1 MIKLKLIT
9 GLSLVI
15 LAFAVLTTGKM
26 SKIND
31 DPYLEGVDSITIV
44 NSAPSI
50 QMYFYI
56 KKYAAEYEIPEAY
69 AFSLAYQE
77 TRYQGPMDLDYNH
90 KQTSYAGALGPMQIM
105 PSTARM
111 IYGKSI
117 PNHKLKNDIKL
128 NVMISMKLLRRLRNT
143 YGNWGVVFGAYNT
156 GRPCINGY
164 AKNILDKQ
172 YIWEM

>member
-1 MIKLKLIT
+1 
-9 GLSLVI
+9 
-15 LAFAVLTTGKM
+15 
-26 SKIND
+26 
-31 DPYLEGVDSITIV
+31 
-44 NSAPSI
+44 
-50 QMYFYI
+50 
-56 KKYAAEYEIPEAY
+56 
-69 AFSLAYQE
+69 
-77 TRYQGPMDLDYNH
+77 MDLDYNH